1 MLYWLKGGR
10 LKENEMKN
18 PEVIDRFFLKAKY
31 RDEILGIYR
40 LVHNEKEQW
49 VRELIWKNGKW
60 QETDNLIRMLI
71 GLDVDLH
78 EVEMDVI
85 HKVTPEV
92 DTSPY
97 VRI

>member
-1 MLYWLKGGR
+1 M
-10 LKENEMKN
+10 NETEKQE

-71 GLDVDLH
+71 GLDIDLD
-78 EVEMDVI
+78 EVEKGVI
-85 HKVTPEV
+85 NQVSPDV
-92 DTSPY
+92 DTSPF
-97 VRI
+97 IMS